1 MIALQVQTSLQAGW
15 LKNFSIKKN
24 KKFYFLSKS
33 EHEMKDNNSSDRQD
47 LVSETDVL
55 QLCFGL
61 PKAH

>member
-1 MIALQVQTSLQAGW
+1 MIAFQVQTSLQAGW
-15 LKNFSIKKN
+15 LKNFSIKK

-47 LVSETDVL
+47 VVPETDVL

>member
-1 MIALQVQTSLQAGW
+1 MQD
-15 LKNFSIKKN
+15 K
-24 KKFYFLSKS
+24 
-33 EHEMKDNNSSDRQD
+33 NSSDRQD